1 MQTELISQF
10 QPEPEALKGK
20 SILIT
25 GAAGGLGSSIATS
38 ISALGGDLILLDN
51 NERGLNAI
59 HDELEASSGT
69 QPGLYPLDL
78 AGASVDDYALL
89 AETIT
94 DVFGKLDGLI
104 HCAANLGQITPVSAI
119 DAKLWQKTFTVN
131 LHGPV
136 LLTQAVLPIMKASGN
151 AKIIFTLDS
160 KVRAYWGAYAISKAA
175 TVAMVQT
182 LADELDADRNTDNT
196 MYITCNGIDPGKMRT
211 SIRSSAY
218 PGEDPSTV
226 PPPTEKTT
234 AYLYLL
240 CSDSKQVN
248 GQCFTLSDQ
257 T

>member
-10 QPEPEALKGK
+10 QPEPNALAGK
-20 SILIT
+20 SVMVT
-25 GAAGGLGSSIATS
+25 GAAGGLGSNIARK
-38 ISALGGDLILLDN
+38 ISALGGELILLDN

-59 HDELEASSGT
+59 HDELEASTGV
-69 QPGLYPLDL
+69 QPALYPLDL

-89 AETIT
+89 ADTVA

-136 LLTQAVLPIMKASGN
+136 LLTQALLPIMKTAGN
-151 AKIIFTLDS
+151 ANIIFTLDN
-160 KVRAYWGAYAISKAA
+160 KTKAYWGAYAISKAA
-175 TVAMVQT
+175 VTATVQT
-182 LADELDADRNTDNT
+182 LADELDADRNETNE
-196 MYITCNGIDPGKMRT
+196 MYITCNGIDPGRMRT
-211 SIRSSAY
+211 SLRSSAF

-226 PPPTEKTT
+226 PTPNAKVA

-240 CSDSKQVN
+240 CDTAEQLN
-248 GQCFTLSDQ
+248 GHCFSLSD
-257 T
+257 